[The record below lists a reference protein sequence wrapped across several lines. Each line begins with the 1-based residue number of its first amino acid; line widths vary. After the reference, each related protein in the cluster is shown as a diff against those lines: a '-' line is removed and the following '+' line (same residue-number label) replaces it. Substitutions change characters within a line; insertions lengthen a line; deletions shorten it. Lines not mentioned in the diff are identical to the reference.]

1 MSNSYKAVAWAL
13 ILSLGV
19 STFTAC
25 SNKNKESQLSESLE
39 TTEEIDIEATTE
51 NDEGCGIFV
60 EFNEYNYSVDMD
72 LESIYNKNGIEIEPI
87 GNILDS
93 NSGLYYEIGLKLS
106 EDDIKKLRDA
116 TGAYVAEIDIN
127 SLELK
132 NCGAEIWN
140 TSSISTSVTKENI
153 DKTEPTDIADQTTE
167 TTDQVTETTD
177 QVTETTDQV
186 TETTETT
193 EATSKIDT
201 NTVLIMFGDKKLL
214 DDDYLKQTFNTN
226 GETRTLFAKG
236 TFRGRIA
243 LYPMLVEKS
252 DGTVYVFKPFLDMS
266 KT

>member
-1 MSNSYKAVAWAL
+1 MEGSYHMSNSYKAVAWAL

-167 TTDQVTETTD
+167 TTDQVTETT
-177 QVTETTDQV
+177 
-186 TETTETT
+186 ETT